1 LTPII
6 NNRFLAAAALWK
18 GCPSNKQSYEQALT
32 IGMQAAIRVKIQ
44 EHQRQAIEAR
54 IRKLQVDEE
63 RAQKKISDA
72 EREAAFVA
80 KMQEDK
86 EQGYMMK

>member
-1 LTPII
+1 
-6 NNRFLAAAALWK
+6 
-18 GCPSNKQSYEQALT
+18 
-32 IGMQAAIRVKIQ
+32 MQAAIRVKIQ